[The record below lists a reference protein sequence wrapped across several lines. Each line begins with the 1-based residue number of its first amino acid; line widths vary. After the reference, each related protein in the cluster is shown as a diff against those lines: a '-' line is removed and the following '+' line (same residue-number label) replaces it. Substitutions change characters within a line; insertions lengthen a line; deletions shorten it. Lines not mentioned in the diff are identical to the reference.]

1 MGKDNILENQV
12 VSSFIQEGINQK
24 ERILFERLAE
34 IQQVATEKMQ
44 YAQTAL
50 NESLQCVENV
60 RDFVSDPEHIL
71 GSMQTKHGEIA
82 EHIEVEIR
90 NGRDILKHLKP
101 TATFEGVGRTAPE
114 DYIINGVQVQSK
126 FINGANKSLDHVL
139 GHMKNY
145 PGFTENGYYHIP
157 KDQYEL
163 ISKIANGESIEGVS
177 IKTINKCKEVIKQ
190 IEEESGKSFSEVV
203 KPGIST
209 YKEVQLGSVDETLDG
224 YEQEFKETNAQEVK
238 AIKQERNS
246 QKSEA
251 QHITDA
257 SWGEALKYGAVAA
270 VISGGTSAGIKIYSK
285 IRTGKKI
292 TNFSLDDWKEVGY
305 DFTKGGVKG
314 GISGISIYGL
324 TKLGGFSAPFAG
336 AMVSTAMGI
345 ASLASDYRKGEI
357 TKLDYSESACSLS
370 VDAGLSAIGAA
381 IGQTVIPIPVL
392 GAIIGTA
399 TAKASLEISKYIYG
413 KKETALIEQMQKE
426 YDELVSNLDKEALE
440 IIRQMDNYYS
450 KLGGYIA
457 AALDKDAAKA
467 FRGSIDLC
475 YSLNVPKEEIIPN
488 LSKLDEFILL

>member
-1 MGKDNILENQV
+1 MEKDNILENQV

-34 IQQVATEKMQ
+34 IQRVATEKMQ

-139 GHMKNY
+139 GHMKSY
-145 PGFTENGYYHIP
+145 PDFTENGYYHIP

-163 ISKIANGESIEGVS
+163 ISKIANGESIEGVN

-190 IEEESGKSFSEVV
+190 IEDESGKSFSEVV

-285 IRTGKKI
+285 IRSGKKI
-292 TNFSLDDWKEVGY
+292 TNFSLEDWKEVGY

-314 GISGISIYGL
+314 GISGMSIYGL

-345 ASLASDYRKGEI
+345 ASLASDYKKGEI

-381 IGQTVIPIPVL
+381 IGQTVIPVPVL

-426 YDELVSNLDKEALE
+426 YDELVFNLDKEALE

-450 KLGGYIA
+450 KLGGYID

-475 YSLNVPKEEIIPN
+475 YSLNVSKEEIIPN